1 MAETVTM
8 SQWNPNDYHQH
19 SSQQQKWARD
29 ILDRLALAGHEQI
42 LDIGCGDGKITAEV
56 ARYVPN
62 GFVVGLDSSAEMI
75 EFARQS
81 FPADT
86 LPRLRFEQ
94 GDAQQLEFVEQFDWV
109 ISFACLHWILDHRP
123 VLAGIHRA
131 LRPGGRL
138 LLQFGGQGNAAE
150 MVQVMSEV
158 VARPKWAG
166 YFVGFAFPW
175 RFYGPE
181 DYRPLL
187 QEAGLTA
194 TRLELV
200 PKDMTH
206 EGPQGLEGWLRT
218 TWMPYWHRV
227 PAELQQQFLDDIVA
241 SYLTVCPT
249 DAEDRL
255 IHLKM
260 VRLEVEATKC

>member
-1 MAETVTM
+1 M

-29 ILDRLALAGHEQI
+29 ILDKLALTGHEQI

-56 ARYVPN
+56 ARCVPN
-62 GFVVGLDSSAEMI
+62 GLAVGLDSSAEMI

-94 GDAQQLEFVEQFDWV
+94 GDARQLEFVEQFDGV

-131 LRPGGRL
+131 LRPSGRL

-150 MVQVMSEV
+150 MVQVIVRRDRPSE
-158 VARPKWAG
+158 
-166 YFVGFAFPW
+166 
-175 RFYGPE
+175 
-181 DYRPLL
+181 
-187 QEAGLTA
+187 
-194 TRLELV
+194 
-200 PKDMTH
+200 M
-206 EGPQGLEGWLRT
+206 GWLLRWFHLPLAFLRPGGLPTAAARSWTHGNTPVKFDQVSFDLLKATQALLDHPLERT
-218 TWMPYWHRV
+218 C
-227 PAELQQQFLDDIVA
+227 D
-241 SYLTVCPT
+241 YLLL
-249 DAEDRL
+249 AL
-255 IHLKM
+255 
-260 VRLEVEATKC
+260 